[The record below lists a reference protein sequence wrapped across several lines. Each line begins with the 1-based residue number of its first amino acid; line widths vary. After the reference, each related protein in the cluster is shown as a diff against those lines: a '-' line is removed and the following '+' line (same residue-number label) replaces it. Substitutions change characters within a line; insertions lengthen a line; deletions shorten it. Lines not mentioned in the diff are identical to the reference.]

1 MFADEVSVST
11 GPAADAAERPPFPP
25 ALMERVGF
33 LLAMAKGG
41 AEAICMAALQPLG
54 LHVRQYG
61 LLLVLATEGP
71 LSQGELAEWVRT
83 DRTTMVA
90 LVDDLE
96 ERGFVRRERNPDD
109 RRAYLLQLT
118 GEGKGALT
126 RGSGLMR
133 RAESQ
138 LMRSLEEGERT
149 RLIELLGKVAADI
162 GRPPSETPPKPASR
176 TSPGSGGRSSRPAAG
191 RAG

>member
-1 MFADEVSVST
+1 MASEPVSLLTAREAHTTS
-11 GPAADAAERPPFPP
+11 ERPPFPP

-83 DRTTMVA
+83 DRSTMVD

-96 ERGFVRRERNPDD
+96 EGGF
-109 RRAYLLQLT
+109 
-118 GEGKGALT
+118 GGG
-126 RGSGLMR
+126 GG
-133 RAESQ
+133 
-138 LMRSLEEGERT
+138 
-149 RLIELLGKVAADI
+149 
-162 GRPPSETPPKPASR
+162 KPAS
-176 TSPGSGGRSSRPAAG
+176 
-191 RAG
+191 